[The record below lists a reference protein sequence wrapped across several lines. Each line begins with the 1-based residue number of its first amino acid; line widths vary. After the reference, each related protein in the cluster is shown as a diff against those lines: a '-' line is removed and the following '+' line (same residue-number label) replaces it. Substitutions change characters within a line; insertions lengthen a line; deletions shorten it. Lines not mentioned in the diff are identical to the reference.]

1 MDFSDVAEWELDPV
15 HPGQILLE
23 DFCGLWGYPST
34 GAKQAVGR
42 SSSFM
47 FSKGTMGQTLLF
59 LQMLMAR
66 AKRHCI
72 PGHIWY
78 TPGETL
84 MRATK

>member
-1 MDFSDVAEWELDPV
+1 MDFSDVAEGELDPV

-42 SSSFM
+42 SSSF
-47 FSKGTMGQTLLF
+47 LW
-59 LQMLMAR
+59 
-66 AKRHCI
+66 H
-72 PGHIWY
+72 